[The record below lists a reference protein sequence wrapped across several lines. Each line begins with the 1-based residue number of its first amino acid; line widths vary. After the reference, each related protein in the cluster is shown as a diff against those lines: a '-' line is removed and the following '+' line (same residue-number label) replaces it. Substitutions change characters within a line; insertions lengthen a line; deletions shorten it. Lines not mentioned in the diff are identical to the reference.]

1 MTTHEGLRPRNT
13 ARTPR
18 LMPVWGPSW
27 LILFFA
33 FLSTVPAAEVSS
45 PAACVLVEKE
55 GKVEVARK
63 GTMTWSAV
71 QVNDTLQPGDRLRT
85 GSRSRAT
92 LRWAELS
99 VVRVNE
105 LTSMEIRPPAKPT
118 DKPQLDLQSGATYF
132 FSREKP
138 TEVQFHT
145 PAASGAIRGTEFNLA
160 VPEDG
165 RTGLALLYGAVDM
178 SNPQGPTAL

>member
-1 MTTHEGLRPRNT
+1 MTTLEGSSPKNS

-18 LMPVWGPSW
+18 LLAGCAALCVIIS
-27 LILFFA
+27 FA
-33 FLSTVPAAEVSS
+33 LLSGAKAAEVSS
-45 PAACVLVEKE
+45 TTACVLLEKE

-63 GTMTWSAV
+63 GTTTWSAV

-105 LTSMEIRPPAKPT
+105 LTSMEIRPPARPT

-160 VPEDG
+160 VGE
-165 RTGLALLYGAVDM
+165 
-178 SNPQGPTAL
+178 